1 MSNIRTERMAE
12 GVNIRLVPARQFK
25 TNRITVFFNVP
36 LKREYVTKISLL
48 RQVMKRGSKN
58 YPTLTSLATELEEMY
73 GASLSGGIRKKGDGE
88 LFYFTVEYIADR
100 FVGEN
105 LTKKAT
111 ALLNEV
117 VFNPFV
123 ENGGF
128 SEEYLNQ
135 EKNNLKNYIEGII
148 NDKREYAQLRCVS
161 EMFDGEPYGIFEYGY
176 VEDFDDVTP
185 QNLYEFYKDIINE
198 ASVEIFVSGTFDED
212 DVINEIRNGFE
223 IPQRNGKETETT
235 IAKPRAEI
243 KRITER
249 MDITQSKLCIGL
261 SCDVN
266 YESED
271 YYALV
276 LYNTVFGG
284 SPFSKLFNNVRE
296 KLSLAYFVFS
306 RVDKM
311 KGFMLI
317 SSGIEND
324 KYDEAYN
331 EIMVQMSKMQAGD
344 ITEGEIVAAKKALA
358 NSFNS
363 MRDSLAGM
371 EDFYM
376 SQIICKTNDTLDGII
391 DKINGVTKDEIVEVG
406 KKIKLN
412 TIYFLTG
419 KEEK

>member
-1 MSNIRTERMAE
+1 MSNIRTEKIAD

-25 TNRITVFFNVP
+25 TNRITAFFNVP
-36 LKREYVTKISLL
+36 IKREYVTKISLL
-48 RQVMKRGSKN
+48 RQVMKRGTKN
-58 YPTLTSLATELEEMY
+58 YPTLTNLATELEEMY

-105 LTKKAT
+105 LTKKAVS
-111 ALLNEV
+111 LLNEV
-117 VFNPFV
+117 LFNPLI
-123 ENGGF
+123 ENDGF
-128 SEEYLNQ
+128 SEEYLKQ
-135 EKNNLKNYIEGII
+135 EKNNLKNYIDGII

-161 EMFDGEPYGIFEYGY
+161 EMFENDPYGIFEYGY
-176 VEDFDDVTP
+176 IEDFDEITP
-185 QNLYEFYKDIINE
+185 QNLYEFYKKIINE
-198 ASVEIFVSGTFDED
+198 ASVEIFVSGTFDD
-212 DVINEIRNGFE
+212 DAVISEIKNGFE
-223 IPQRNGKETETT
+223 ISPRNNETTVTT
-235 IAKPRAEI
+235 IAKSRDEI
-243 KRITER
+243 KSVTEK
-249 MDITQSKLCIGL
+249 MDVTQSKLCIGL

-266 YESED
+266 YQNND

-324 KYDEAYN
+324 KFDAAYG
-331 EIMVQMSKMQAGD
+331 EIMAQMDNMKK
-344 ITEGEIVAAKKALA
+344 GEISDDEIIAAKKALA

-376 SQIICKTNDTLDGII
+376 SQIICGTDDTLDGII
-391 DKINGVTKDEIVEVG
+391 EKIGKVTKEEIVAVG
-406 KKIKLN
+406 QKIKQN

-419 KEEK
+419 KEEN

>member
-1 MSNIRTERMAE
+1 MSNIRTEKIAD

-36 LKREYVTKISLL
+36 IKREYVTKISLL
-48 RQVMKRGSKN
+48 RQVMKRGTVN
-58 YPTLTSLATELEEMY
+58 FPTLTSLATELEEMY

-105 LTKKAT
+105 LTQRAI

-128 SEEYLNQ
+128 SGEYLEQ
-135 EKNNLKNYIEGII
+135 EKKNLKNYIEGII

-161 EMFDGEPYGIFEYGY
+161 EMFENEPYGIFEYGY
-176 VEDFDDVTP
+176 IEDFDEITP
-185 QNLYEFYKDIINE
+185 QNLYEFYKKIINE
-198 ASVEIFVSGTFDED
+198 AGVEIFVSGTFED
-212 DVINEIRNGFE
+212 DAVISEIKNGFKVS
-223 IPQRNGKETETT
+223 PRNCGDVVTD
-235 IAKPRAEI
+235 IAKPETEI
-243 KRITER
+243 KRVTER

-261 SCDVN
+261 TCDVN

-324 KYDEAYN
+324 KFDDAYG
-331 EIMVQMSKMQAGD
+331 EIMVQMNKMQTGE
-344 ITEGEIVAAKKALA
+344 ITDDEIVAAKKALA

-376 SQIICKTNDTLDGII
+376 SQIICKTDDSLDSII
-391 DKINGVTKDEIVEVG
+391 EKINGVTKDEIVAVG
-406 KKIKLN
+406 AKIKQSI
-412 TIYFLTG
+412 IYFLTG
-419 KEEK
+419 KEEN

>member
-1 MSNIRTERMAE
+1 MSNIRTERIAD

-36 LKREYVTKISLL
+36 VKREWVTKISLL
-48 RQVMKRGSKN
+48 RQVMKRGSGK

-105 LTKKAT
+105 LTKRAT
-111 ALLNEV
+111 ELLNDV
-117 VFNPFV
+117 VFNPLI

-128 SEEYLNQ
+128 SEEYLKQ

-161 EMFDGEPYGIFEYGY
+161 EMFENEPYGIFEYGY
-176 VEDFDDVTP
+176 VEDFDDITP
-185 QNLYEFYKDIINE
+185 QNLYEFYKKIISE
-198 ASVEIFVSGTFDED
+198 AKIEIFVSGTFDDET
-212 DVINEIRNGFE
+212 IIKELKSGFE
-223 IPQRNGKETETT
+223 IPPRDCEDVVTN
-235 IAKPRAEI
+235 IASRRDEV

-249 MDITQSKLCIGL
+249 MDVTQSKLCIGL
-261 SCDVN
+261 TCDVDYRSN
-266 YESED
+266 D

-276 LYNTVFGG
+276 VYNTVFGG

-324 KYDEAYN
+324 KFNSAYD
-331 EIMVQMSKMQAGD
+331 EIMVQMNNMLTGE
-344 ITEGEIVAAKKALA
+344 ITEDEIIAAKKALA

-376 SQIICKTNDTLDGII
+376 SQIICKTDDTLDGII
-391 DKINGVTKDEIVEVG
+391 EKINAVTKDEIVAVG
-406 KKIKLN
+406 KKIKEN